1 MPRVT
6 SAPSTIHPMGYPP
19 RTLPARISG
28 RRGSWP
34 GWRRESAARH
44 AARTAE
50 IEELA
55 TAGDDVGAKA
65 IVDSMWPDTYATLSA
80 VARVE
85 AAWNELAA
93 RVDGG

>member
-1 MPRVT
+1 
-6 SAPSTIHPMGYPP
+6 MGSPL
-19 RTLPARISG
+19 RT
-28 RRGSWP
+28 WP
-34 GWRRESAARH
+34 
-44 AARTAE
+44 ARTAE

-65 IVDSMWPDTYATLSA
+65 IVDSMWPDTYATFSA

-93 RVDGG
+93 RVDSG